1 MYPSTSWDFFQ
12 FHSWIFFTRASL
24 DLKTQKSHQRRDPSI
39 LRCLWFYPHI
49 NLWEVDTCLR
59 RRSVVPLGATDGSIH
74 WKGFFLRWRTWCWRK
89 NGPNILQIVQV
100 LSLFC
105 WELKKW
111 CVRKWCVYSIHT
123 YCKYHICDMCIA
135 TAAGSAI
142 IGLIVCIWYLYQNTS
157 KEGMPS
163 SWITSWP
170 PCFAKFFMSVTGSVC
185 ILSGTQG
192 QWGRAC
198 RVFQSANFGWWDN
211 AAHCFQ
217 IYPPGN

>member
-1 MYPSTSWDFFQ
+1 MPPFFAKSLLPWDDKVMSMACTRKAWPSLSSCAKSRLVFPGRWPLRDDPDHSMVRWLWLVENQTSWGSKKNNHYDMYPSTSWDFFQ

-135 TAAGSAI
+135 TAA
-142 IGLIVCIWYLYQNTS
+142 LVQ
-157 KEGMPS
+157 PS
-163 SWITSWP
+163 LVW
-170 PCFAKFFMSVTGSVC
+170 
-185 ILSGTQG
+185 
-192 QWGRAC
+192 
-198 RVFQSANFGWWDN
+198 
-211 AAHCFQ
+211 
-217 IYPPGN
+217 

>member
-1 MYPSTSWDFFQ
+1 MIRSWVWLALEKHDHPWALVPRAGSIRVGGHLEMTMIAQWLGGYGWLKIKLLEVRKKNNHYDMYPSTSWDFFQ

-135 TAAGSAI
+135 TA
-142 IGLIVCIWYLYQNTS
+142 VQ
-157 KEGMPS
+157 PS
-163 SWITSWP
+163 LVW
-170 PCFAKFFMSVTGSVC
+170 
-185 ILSGTQG
+185 
-192 QWGRAC
+192 
-198 RVFQSANFGWWDN
+198 
-211 AAHCFQ
+211 
-217 IYPPGN
+217 